1 MKGETNRA
9 PREAVG
15 CFLMLVLGA
24 MACVGFMRI
33 AVLAS
38 SAPAGQ
44 AAWRHTVIVWLVA
57 PAAAGALVAW
67 LTYGFKGLQRRKKGG

>member
-1 MKGETNRA
+1 MKSETNRA
-9 PREAVG
+9 TREAVG

-44 AAWRHTVIVWLVA
+44 SVWWQTVIIWLVA

-67 LTYGFKGLQRRKKGG
+67 LTYGFQGLRRRKKGG